1 MKNNKE
7 IERART
13 EAVAALVWW
22 AKTRVGYFPMRSA
35 VNIYMEAIGANR
47 MPVNGEEWLIA
58 HRKIAAQGLA
68 IECDIDGHSRSD
80 IANAIIRAFVT
91 SYLPR
96 LVAFCR
102 KTVSLLDGINPQEA

>member
-13 EAVAALVWW
+13 EAVATLVKW

-35 VNIYMEAIGANR
+35 VNSYMEAIGANR
-47 MPVNGEEWLIA
+47 MPMNDEERLIA

-80 IANAIIRAFVT
+80 ITNAIILAFVT
-91 SYLPR
+91 AYLPR
-96 LVAFCR
+96 LATFLKKDGVAF
-102 KTVSLLDGINPQEA
+102 G

>member
-13 EAVAALVWW
+13 EAVATLVKW

-35 VNIYMEAIGANR
+35 VNNYMETTGVNR
-47 MPVNGEEWLIA
+47 LPMNGEEGLIA

-68 IECDIDGHSRSD
+68 IECISRLNSEQFSRVDRKLDCIVNDISRQQS
-80 IANAIIRAFVT
+80 RGMK
-91 SYLPR
+91 L
-96 LVAFCR
+96 
-102 KTVSLLDGINPQEA
+102 